1 MDIFQGV
8 TYLSH
13 KKTAYPKRMMFALWQ
28 AFKNALLWGWKRGG
42 DEEEREKEMETFHIL
57 VEIVPNYCRG

>member
-1 MDIFQGV
+1 MI
-8 TYLSH
+8 
-13 KKTAYPKRMMFALWQ
+13 FALWK
-28 AFKNALLWGWKRGG
+28 AFKNALLWGWKRGGG